1 MSKIKI
7 DQVKLFS
14 KARIHW
20 NNGNVT
26 AMYSRPLETP
36 EQFKE
41 RLIKNEI
48 LIANKV
54 RIEYLVDGE
63 EGYYIN

>member
-1 MSKIKI
+1 MSSIKL
-7 DQVKLFS
+7 DQIKPFC

-41 RLIKNEI
+41 RLLRNEI
-48 LIANKV
+48 LIANKT
-54 RIEYLVDGE
+54 RIEYMVNGE

>member
-7 DQVKLFS
+7 DQVKPFA

-41 RLIKNEI
+41 RLLRNEI
-48 LIANKV
+48 LIANKT
-54 RIEYLVDGE
+54 RIEYMVNGE